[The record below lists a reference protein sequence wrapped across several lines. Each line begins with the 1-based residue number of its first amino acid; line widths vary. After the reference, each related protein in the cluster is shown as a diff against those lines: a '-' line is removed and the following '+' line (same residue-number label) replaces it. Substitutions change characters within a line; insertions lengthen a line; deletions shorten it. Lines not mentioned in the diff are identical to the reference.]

1 MTNPIRLP
9 LDNGVSPRHD
19 GSNPA
24 SVAGLGQDR
33 VELLDVMGNLLP
45 SQLDAVIFRLG
56 VSEEHLP
63 GRTSTLSERATD
75 LIFRTLRNT
84 SRVAKNEISREVV
97 TIERKGGATIDDL
110 KHLVA
115 GVRGRGVYET
125 GDPDAG
131 IWSAG
136 MVQGL
141 IHDIPTC
148 AELVSR
154 IVREAEEIIGRR
166 LKGMTA

>member
-1 MTNPIRLP
+1 M
-9 LDNGVSPRHD
+9 
-19 GSNPA
+19 
-24 SVAGLGQDR
+24 
-33 VELLDVMGNLLP
+33 
-45 SQLDAVIFRLG
+45 
-56 VSEEHLP
+56 
-63 GRTSTLSERATD
+63 
-75 LIFRTLRNT
+75 
-84 SRVAKNEISREVV
+84 
-97 TIERKGGATIDDL
+97 
-110 KHLVA
+110 
-115 GVRGRGVYET
+115 RGRGVYET

-166 LKGMTA
+166 LKGMVA